1 MWKTCVPSNPQKKMG
16 KSHCLGLQSRFFC
29 GHVAIVIGP
38 IGGPYPNDSQRM
50 ELNSQWLYHASVQI
64 TPTAYSY
71 AYHHGMSHPPLPP
84 PGELLIPCLFWK

>member
-1 MWKTCVPSNPQKKMG
+1 MG

-84 PGELLIPCLFWK
+84 PRRVTYSLLILEIKPLNKIRWK